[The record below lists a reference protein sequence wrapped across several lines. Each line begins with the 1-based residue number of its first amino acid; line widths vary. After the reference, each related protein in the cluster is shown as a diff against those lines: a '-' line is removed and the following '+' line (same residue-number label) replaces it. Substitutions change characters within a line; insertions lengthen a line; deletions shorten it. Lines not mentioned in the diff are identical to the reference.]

1 MEVISNANGV
11 VLSFGSKEE
20 MDQVAQSLLNHT
32 ATEPPFLYAQFPND
46 ATRDGIEEVISR
58 LKGYG
63 TPQIDLVRYTQ
74 FRCVREGCM
83 NPVGAKGDQCTR
95 HEDSRV

>member
-46 ATRDGIEEVISR
+46 ATRDGIEKVISR
-58 LKGYG
+58 LKGS
-63 TPQIDLVRYTQ
+63 TPQIDLVRYTP
-74 FRCVREGCM
+74 FRCVREGCL
-83 NPVGAKGDQCTR
+83 NPVGAEGDECTK
-95 HEDSRV
+95 HEDARA